1 MQEFPSKVSAFESSR
16 DTAFFVAVKIKGLLT
31 ASNGQGRKDPDVYDG
46 VEKVYLAYTFTSLF
60 INEGSQKNANGAR
73 NWRQELM
80 QRPQRNAA
88 YWLAPPGLFSLLP
101 YNQRTTCIGIV
112 SHTMGLAFS
121 H

>member
-1 MQEFPSKVSAFESSR
+1 MSCVNFYSCVRQEAPR
-16 DTAFFVAVKIKGLLT
+16 GRKGLFQLT
-31 ASNGQGRKDPDVYDG
+31 TLRSHSP
-46 VEKVYLAYTFTSLF
+46 SLR
-60 INEGSQKNANGAR
+60 EVRAGA
-73 NWRQELM
+73 WRQELM

>member
-1 MQEFPSKVSAFESSR
+1 
-16 DTAFFVAVKIKGLLT
+16 
-31 ASNGQGRKDPDVYDG
+31 
-46 VEKVYLAYTFTSLF
+46 
-60 INEGSQKNANGAR
+60 
-73 NWRQELM
+73 M